1 MKVFEGVW
9 GNFFS
14 KSPPNKVMTI
24 AELDKGI
31 KPSMRG
37 AYLFYGEE
45 NYLKQHYREKVRKA
59 LIEDE
64 GMAAFNHSVITEL
77 ANLPSELDMLPMMAE
92 CRLVE
97 VEDVN
102 FSRLNKD
109 TVEGL
114 VSLLENLSDTVVI
127 FYTREDEFVAGTVKK
142 PSEIFKKLSG
152 VVNIVEFPKQ
162 TAAKLAAWASKHFIA
177 SGVFAAND
185 ICHRLIE
192 RSGTDMNVLVNEIAK
207 LSAYALSKGETH
219 ITEEMLL
226 RVTTPY
232 LESGAFDFVN
242 AIMEGNTARAFVLLA
257 DRRAKREK
265 PIEIFAQISRVV
277 SELLQV
283 KVYTEAGMSAKEI
296 ADLTKRNEYP
306 IKIQQNAIRNRSLA
320 SLKHA
325 AFLCY
330 ETDIKLKSTSVDK
343 YMLIERL
350 IVEMGQS

>member
-1 MKVFEGVW
+1 
-9 GNFFS
+9 
-14 KSPPNKVMTI
+14 MTI
-24 AELDKGI
+24 AELDKAI

-45 NYLKQHYREKVRKA
+45 DYLKQHYREKIRKV

-64 GMAAFNHSVITEL
+64 GMAPFNHSII
-77 ANLPSELDMLPMMAE
+77 SELSKLPAELEMLPMMAE

-102 FSRLNKD
+102 FQKLNKD

-114 VSLLENLSDTVVI
+114 ISLLENLVDTVVI
-127 FYTREDEFVAGTVKK
+127 FYTREDEFSAGTLKK
-142 PSEIFKKLSG
+142 PSELFKKLSPT
-152 VVNIVEFPKQ
+152 VNLVEFSKQ
-162 TAAKLAAWASKHFIA
+162 TPAKLASWASKHFIA
-177 SGVFAAND
+177 SGTFATNEL
-185 ICHRLIE
+185 CHRLIE

-207 LSAYALSKGETH
+207 LSAYALSHGETH
-219 ITEEMLL
+219 ITEAMLL
-226 RVTTPY
+226 KVTTPY

-265 PIEIFAQISRVV
+265 PIEIFASISRVV

-283 KVYTEAGMSAKEI
+283 KVLSEAGLSAKEI
-296 ADLTKRNEYP
+296 ADATRRNEYA
-306 IKIQQNAIRNRSLA
+306 IKIQMNALRNRSLDA
-320 SLKHA
+320 IKRA
-325 AFLCY
+325 ATLCY

-343 YMLIERL
+343 FMLLERL
-350 IVEMGQS
+350 IVEMGQA

>member
-1 MKVFEGVW
+1 
-9 GNFFS
+9 
-14 KSPPNKVMTI
+14 MTI
-24 AELDKGI
+24 AELDKSI

-45 NYLKQHYREKVRKA
+45 NYLKQHYREKVRKT

-77 ANLPSELDMLPMMAE
+77 AKLSSELEMLPMMAE

-102 FSRLNKD
+102 FSKLNKD

-114 VSLLENLSDTVVI
+114 VSLLENLPDTVVI
-127 FYTREDEFVAGTVKK
+127 FYTREDEFVAGTVRK
-142 PSEIFKKLSG
+142 PSEIFKKLSA
-152 VVNIVEFPKQ
+152 VVKLVEFPKQ
-162 TAAKLAAWASKHFIA
+162 TPSKLAAWASKHFIA

-219 ITEEMLL
+219 ITEAMLQK
-226 RVTTPY
+226 VTTPY

-242 AIMEGNTARAFVLLA
+242 AIMEGNTARAFILFA

-265 PIEIFAQISRVV
+265 PIEIFAQISRVI

-283 KVYTEAGMSAKEI
+283 KLYTEAGMSAKEI
-296 ADLTKRNEYP
+296 ADATKRNEYP
-306 IKIQQNAIRNRSLA
+306 VKIQQNAVRNRSVS
-320 SLKHA
+320 SLKRA
-325 AFLCY
+325 ASLCY

-350 IVEMGQS
+350 IVEMGQL

>member
-1 MKVFEGVW
+1 
-9 GNFFS
+9 
-14 KSPPNKVMTI
+14 MTI
-24 AELDKGI
+24 SELDKAI

-45 NYLKQHYREKVRKA
+45 NYLKQHYREKVRSV
-59 LIEDE
+59 LIEDV

-77 ANLPSELDMLPMMAE
+77 SKLPAELEMLPMMAE

-102 FSRLNKD
+102 FSKLNKD

-114 VSLLENLSDTVVI
+114 GRLLEELPDTVVL
-127 FYTREDEFVAGTVKK
+127 FYTRGEEFVAGTSKK
-142 PSEIFKKLSG
+142 PSEIFKKLSP

-162 TAAKLAAWASKHFIA
+162 TPAKLAAWVSKHFIA
-177 SGVFAAND
+177 SGTFATND

-207 LSAYALSKGETH
+207 LSAYALSHGETH
-219 ITEEMLL
+219 ITEAMLHK
-226 RVTTPY
+226 VVTPY

-242 AIMEGNTARAFVLLA
+242 AIMEGNTARAFVLFS

-265 PIEIFAQISRVV
+265 PIEIFASISRVV

-283 KVYTEAGMSAKEI
+283 KIYTEAGMSSKEI
-296 ADLTKRNEYP
+296 ADATKRNEYA
-306 IKIQQNAIRNRSLA
+306 IRIQQNALRNRSLT
-320 SLKHA
+320 SLKRA
-325 AFLCY
+325 ALLCY

-350 IVEMGQS
+350 IVEMGQL